1 LAFCW
6 NNSEFSN
13 NDYFGHGLK
22 YMNTLKQ
29 DRSKVRLSL
38 DISTEMNSL
47 LEQLSATT
55 GGTKSDVLRKAIAL
69 MEIAVDAKRQ
79 GKKFGIAEKDQ
90 QLATEI
96 IGL

>member
-1 LAFCW
+1 
-6 NNSEFSN
+6 
-13 NDYFGHGLK
+13 
-22 YMNTLKQ
+22 MNHEKEKT
-29 DRSKVRLSL
+29 KVRLSL

-47 LEQLSATT
+47 LEQLSEKT

-69 MEIAVDAKRQ
+69 MEVAVDAKRQ